1 MERIIRKIE
10 KKPKAPKFLRVAAYA
25 RVSSGKEAMLHSLAT
40 QINYYQQMIE
50 NHQGWTFCGV
60 FADEAV
66 TGTKDSRENF
76 QKLLEKCR
84 RKELDMIITK
94 SVSRFARNTVTLLE
108 TIRKLKMLEVDV
120 Y

>member
-1 MERIIRKIE
+1 MASKKITVIPAKTRPDTIIGSAE
-10 KKPKAPKFLRVAAYA
+10 VLPKKRVAAYA

-84 RKELDMIITK
+84 RKEGRSAL
-94 SVSRFARNTVTLLE
+94 
-108 TIRKLKMLEVDV
+108 
-120 Y
+120 

>member
-10 KKPKAPKFLRVAAYA
+10 KKSKAPKFLRVAAYA

-50 NHQGWTFCGV
+50 NHPGWMFCGV
-60 FADEAV
+60 FADEAI

-84 RKELDMIITK
+84 QKRTGYDYYKVRQPVCQKYGYT
-94 SVSRFARNTVTLLE
+94 VRN
-108 TIRKLKMLEVDV
+108 RS
-120 Y
+120 